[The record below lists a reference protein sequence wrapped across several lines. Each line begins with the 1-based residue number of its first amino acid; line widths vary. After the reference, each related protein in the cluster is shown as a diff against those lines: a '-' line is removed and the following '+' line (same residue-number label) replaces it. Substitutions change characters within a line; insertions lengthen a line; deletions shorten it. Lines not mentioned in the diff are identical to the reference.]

1 MRTTLYMTNAVLYLS
16 STKLRAI
23 LAVLESLDW
32 PEPEP
37 VTDIKE
43 LAAVTNGRFNPTGDF
58 VLVMSNNAIIRDVFD
73 LVAWINQ
80 QGLRPL

>member
-1 MRTTLYMTNAVLYLS
+1 MKTTLYMTNAVLHLS

-37 VTDIKE
+37 VTGIKE
-43 LAAVTNGRFNPTGDF
+43 LATVTNGRFNPTGDF
-58 VLVMSNNAIIRDVFD
+58 VLVMPNNAIVRDVFD
-73 LVAWINQ
+73 LVEWVKR